1 MKKVLL
7 AFFLVLS
14 VTALFGVNTFAAGTG
29 NVVVHFQAWDA
40 DYDYADL
47 GSHAWGDTNFAPKLR
62 DGVDDFGA
70 YWNYDDIAIDT
81 ELGFI
86 SVMYA
91 DGSPNWEKKLTQNVY
106 IPSDAI
112 IEDETVHVYIFE
124 GAETLKD
131 GDVITDPQLFIASN
145 EHYNMLLTY
154 FDPSGSYDETLGVHA
169 WNGWVDVPAEWGN
182 PAQVFSTAGK
192 TTDGREVK
200 AAMLSSTASDA
211 GLLIYA
217 GDDATKKTGD
227 VNLASALTETPALG
241 DTGMAYVLS
250 KGNAYTA
257 GDNVY
262 YNDFASFAEEAFSF
276 GLKAYDPETQEGT
289 YAVDP
294 TTIIAKTSLQITNPY
309 PSATDK
315 DAAMDT
321 VISWFEVREITGED
335 TYGEPLSI
343 ERVDFALN
351 NDTLDSFV
359 IILADELDGTL
370 DYELFFNLNLP
381 EETLEVAKD
390 VDVTLNLTAPANTP
404 TDAVLSV
411 AGAFNGWTP
420 GSVDYTATQVGDTLE
435 YTITFTVSVTE
446 PFTTY
451 EYKWT
456 RGSWDDAEYI
466 AANRPLVVPN
476 NVDEITFDDVVL
488 SWQDID
494 APDDQYA
501 APVREAGMNLKA
513 SMVLDLDSEAPEL
526 VFVSPAGIVDTAE
539 AQRIIEVP
547 WGTPFNQNLFP
558 RYRAVD
564 NRDGDLT
571 LFVYVP
577 KGENSVLD
585 TRTEGDYTI
594 VLRVVD
600 KWGNA
605 TEEAFTFRVVKG
617 E

>member
-1 MKKVLL
+1 
-7 AFFLVLS
+7 
-14 VTALFGVNTFAAGTG
+14 
-29 NVVVHFQAWDA
+29 
-40 DYDYADL
+40 
-47 GSHAWGDTNFAPKLR
+47 
-62 DGVDDFGA
+62 
-70 YWNYDDIAIDT
+70 
-81 ELGFI
+81 
-86 SVMYA
+86 
-91 DGSPNWEKKLTQNVY
+91 
-106 IPSDAI
+106 
-112 IEDETVHVYIFE
+112 
-124 GAETLKD
+124 
-131 GDVITDPQLFIASN
+131 
-145 EHYNMLLTY
+145 MLLVY
-154 FDPSGSYDETLGVHA
+154 FDAAEAYEETLGVHA
-169 WNGWVDVPAEWGN
+169 WGDWVNDAVKYGTDFGVWATPA
-182 PAQVFSTAGK
+182 AVFSDAGK
-192 TTDGREVK
+192 TTDGRVVK
-200 AAMLSSTASDA
+200 AAMLQSTTATS

-227 VNLASALTETPALG
+227 VNLASALAETPALG

-262 YNDFASFAEEAFSF
+262 YNDFAIFAEEAFSF

-335 TYGEPLSI
+335 TYGDPLDI

-359 IILADELDGTL
+359 IILADELDSSL

-381 EETLEVAKD
+381 DETLEVAKD
-390 VDVTLNLTAPANTP
+390 VEVTLNLTVPANTP
-404 TDAVLSV
+404 TDAVISA
-411 AGAFNGWTP
+411 AGAFNTPDAWTP
-420 GSVDYTATQVGDTLE
+420 GTVGYIATQVGDTME
-435 YTITFTVSVTE
+435 YTLTFTVSVTD
-446 PFTTY
+446 PYTTF

-466 AANRPLVVPN
+466 AANRPLVIPN

-494 APDDQYA
+494 APADKYA

-513 SMVLDLDSEAPEL
+513 SIALDVDSEAPEF
-526 VFVSPAGIVDTAE
+526 VFVSPASVVDVAA

-558 RYRAVD
+558 RYRAID

-571 LFVYVP
+571 VFVYVP
-577 KGENSVLD
+577 KGDNSILD

-605 TEEAFTFRVVKG
+605 TEEAFTFRVTKG
-617 E
+617 